1 LCSGIAFCSVLL
13 SEIRWFITFY
23 RAHINKEIYMRIAQI
38 APLWERVPPPAY
50 GGTELVVSLL
60 TDGLVQRGHDVTLFA
75 TGDSITQAKLDAGS
89 DLPLRLKG
97 VTVPEYPV
105 YESVRLTPLFE
116 RANEFDIIH
125 SHVDIGALPYG
136 NFIKTPIVHT
146 IHGIIPEVAEQLYRL
161 HRDQHYVSISDSQR
175 RHDLGLNYVGT
186 VYNGIRPETYEF
198 HAKAADPPYLVFFGR
213 MSPEKGPKV
222 AIEIAKRS
230 GWHLKMAGK
239 VDLKDKNFF
248 ESEVEPLIDG
258 KQIVYLGEAN
268 HAQKSEIMGQAFAT
282 LCPLLW
288 EEPFGLV
295 MTESMVCGTPVIA
308 LARGAAPELIVDGKT
323 GFLCKDVDDCIAAI
337 GKVQSIDRRACRDHV
352 VKNFSHTRMV
362 DGYEAVFQ
370 KLMAARFATN
380 GHLKRAV
387 ALSN

>member
-1 LCSGIAFCSVLL
+1 VIRVRVLLGIALRKSVA
-13 SEIRWFITFY
+13 FYVY

-60 TDGLVQRGHDVTLFA
+60 TDGLVRRGHEVTLFA
-75 TGDSITQAKLDAGS
+75 TGDSITLAKLDAGS
-89 DLPLRLKG
+89 DVPLRMKG

-105 YESVRLTPLFE
+105 YESVRLTPVFE
-116 RANEFDIIH
+116 RADEFDIIH

-136 NFIKTPIVHT
+136 NFIKTPMVHT
-146 IHGIIPEVAEQLYRL
+146 IHGVIPEVAEPLYRL

-175 RHDLGLNYVGT
+175 RGDLGLNYAGT
-186 VYNGIRPETYEF
+186 VYNGISPSTYEF
-198 HAKAADPPYLVFFGR
+198 HAEAADPPYLVFFGR
-213 MSPEKGPKV
+213 MSPEKGPQL
-222 AIEIAKRS
+222 AIEIAKRA

-239 VDLKDKNFF
+239 VDHKDQAFY

-258 KQIVYLGEAN
+258 EQIVYLGEAN
-268 HAQKSEIMGQAFAT
+268 HAQKSEIMGRATAT
-282 LCPLLW
+282 LCPLTW

-308 LARGAAPELIVDGKT
+308 IARGAAPELILDGKT
-323 GFLCKDVDDCIAAI
+323 GFLCKDVDACVAAVS
-337 GKVQSIDRRACRDHV
+337 KVQQIDRRTCRDHV
-352 VKNFSHTRMV
+352 VNNFSHTRMV
-362 DGYEAVFQ
+362 DGYEAVYR
-370 KLMAARFATN
+370 KLMETRFATN
-380 GHLKRAV
+380 GHLKRAA